1 MIKWVIPFY
10 SALPIFA
17 QHLACDIH
25 GAHMS
30 HRFYGRKYRE
40 ILDQDIRRSFLSSK
54 TLREYRDKKLRSF
67 IDHAVRTTPYYRKLF
82 SDFGLSVKDI
92 QTLKDLSK
100 LPILKKS
107 DVQDYFEDLQSD
119 IPPKDERILINTSGT
134 TGMPLNIYT
143 THNRIDRTIC
153 RLGEILPLARY
164 QSWGT
169 MVRRVRRSSMGRCGS
184 EKSPFLEIQPLWP
197 TDFFQRIPYG
207 SAQYQVLHIR
217 T

>member
-1 MIKWVIPFY
+1 MIKWVTPFY

-54 TLREYRDKKLRSF
+54 TLREYRDRKLRSF
-67 IDHAVRTTPYYRKLF
+67 IDHAVRTTPYYKKLF

-119 IPPKDERILINTSGT
+119 IPPKDKDPYQYERNN
-134 TGMPLNIYT
+134 GMPLNIYT
-143 THNRIDRTIC
+143 TQIAVDRTIC
-153 RLGEILPLARY
+153 RLGQISTTGTVSIL
-164 QSWGT
+164 GKN
-169 MVRRVRRSSMGRCGS
+169 G
-184 EKSPFLEIQPLWP
+184 
-197 TDFFQRIPYG
+197 
-207 SAQYQVLHIR
+207 AQYLGPVHG
-217 T
+217 